1 MSYLYATPTSVA
13 GNDPRSNVIY
23 ALARLKEKYPETISW
38 DELLAYVLPAHQR
51 ADQDQIVK
59 FRTFLNVNPKVN
71 YDAAADTYKFKPT
84 YNIASADDLL
94 KYLQNQDSALGISV
108 RDLKDGWPDVEETID
123 RLEAQHKLLVVR
135 NKKDH
140 HPRMVWLDDPTLVA
154 PLDQEFK
161 DIWLQIPLPS
171 VEDTIKELRRMNHK
185 STGEPA
191 RPDTA
196 TRPKEKKKKV
206 RRGQKITNIHMQGL
220 FRDYSERRPQG
231 GK

>member
-1 MSYLYATPTSVA
+1 LYSVPTSAA
-13 GNDPRSNVIY
+13 GSDARTNVVY
-23 ALARLKEKYPETISW
+23 AANRLKEKFPESIGW
-38 DELLAYVLPAHQR
+38 DDLVTFVLPAHKR
-51 ADQDQIVK
+51 TEEQIDI
-59 FRTFLNVNPKVN
+59 FRRFLAVNPKVRHDPATN
-71 YDAAADTYKFKPT
+71 SYMFKPLH
-84 YNIASADDLL
+84 NIATADDLL
-94 KYLQNQDSALGISV
+94 KFLQNQESALGINV
-108 RDLKDGWPDVEETID
+108 RELKDGWNDVEETID
-123 RLEAQHKLLVVR
+123 RLEAEHKLLVIR

-140 HPRMVWLDDPTLVA
+140 HPRMVWVDDPTLDV

-161 DIWLQIPLPS
+161 DIWSQIPLPS

-191 RPDTA
+191 RTDLNNK
-196 TRPKEKKKKV
+196 PKKEKKKV

>member
-1 MSYLYATPTSVA
+1 MSSLYVTPTSVA
-13 GNDPRSNVIY
+13 GSDARTNVIY
-23 ALARLKEKYPETISW
+23 AVERLKEKYPETISW
-38 DELLAYVLPAHQR
+38 DDLLAFVLPAHGR
-51 ADQDQIVK
+51 TEERVDL
-59 FRTFLNVNPKVN
+59 FRRFLQVNPKITH
-71 YDAAADTYKFKPT
+71 DTATDSYKFKPLH
-84 YNIASADDLL
+84 NISSADDLL
-94 KYLQNQDSALGISV
+94 KFLQNQDSALGLNV
-108 RDLKDGWPDVEETID
+108 RELKDGWNDVEETID
-123 RLEAQHKLLVVR
+123 RLEAEHKLLVVR
-135 NKKDH
+135 NKKDN

-191 RPDTA
+191 RADA
-196 TRPKEKKKKV
+196 AAKPKKEKKKV
-206 RRGQKITNIHMQGL
+206 RRGQKITNVHMQGL